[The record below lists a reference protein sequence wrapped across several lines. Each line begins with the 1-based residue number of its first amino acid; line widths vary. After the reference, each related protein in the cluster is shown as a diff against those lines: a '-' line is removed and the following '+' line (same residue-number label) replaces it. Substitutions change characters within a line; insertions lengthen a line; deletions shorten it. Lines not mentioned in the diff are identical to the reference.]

1 VLQADFDFSPVAPD
15 HGGMEFRHLRT
26 IVAVAR
32 HRSFTKAAD
41 ELFLA
46 QSAISQQIRRL
57 EAELGVQVFRRSS
70 RSVELTEEG
79 RVILEH
85 AKRVLAEVDDLHGHL
100 EELTGLLRGN
110 VRIGGVYPFG
120 PYDLY
125 AVLADFRERYPGVAI
140 HMLED
145 TQEEM
150 LAMLRKD
157 ELDCAFASVD
167 PDAIGSEF
175 AGTLLWEEEFVVIA
189 APDHAFG
196 DRPAVTFEELI
207 GEDLIAYR
215 DNSALRRRFESTL
228 GRRGLEPRNAFVCTE
243 MNAVRALASKGLG
256 VAVLP
261 RSIAEL
267 DGPPVIMRPFR
278 PERITWPIALVWRAD
293 RRQPAAAKAFLA
305 LALERAATAE
315 TARPESGEPIAA

>member
-1 VLQADFDFSPVAPD
+1 
-15 HGGMEFRHLRT
+15 MELRHLRT
-26 IVAVAR
+26 IEAVAR

-57 EAELGVQVFRRSS
+57 EEELGLQIFRRSS
-70 RSVELTEEG
+70 RSVDITDEG
-79 RVILEH
+79 RILLAH
-85 AKRVLAEVDDLHGHL
+85 AKRVIAEIDELHGHL
-100 EELTGLLRGN
+100 EELTGLLRGA
-110 VRIGGVYPFG
+110 VRIGGIYPFG
-120 PYDLY
+120 RYDIY
-125 AVLADFRERYPGVAI
+125 DVLADFRARYPGVAI

-145 TQEEM
+145 TQDEM

-157 ELDCAFASVD
+157 DLDCAFASVD

-175 AGTLLWEEEFVVIA
+175 AATLLWEEEFLVA
-189 APDHAFG
+189 MSPDHPLAA
-196 DRPAVTFEELI
+196 RSSVTLEELV

-215 DNSALRRRFESTL
+215 DNSALRRRFETTL

-243 MNAVRALASKGLG
+243 MNAVRALAAKGLG

-267 DGPPVIMRPFR
+267 DGPPIALRPFR
-278 PERITWPIALVWRAD
+278 PEPVTWPVALVWRAD
-293 RRQPAAAKAFLA
+293 RRQPPAAKAFLA
-305 LALERAATAE
+305 LALERSSEAERVPTLAA
-315 TARPESGEPIAA
+315 

>member
-1 VLQADFDFSPVAPD
+1 
-15 HGGMEFRHLRT
+15 MEFRHLRT

-189 APDHAFG
+189 APDHPFH
-196 DRPAVTFEELI
+196 DRPVVSFEELV

-267 DGPPVIMRPFR
+267 DGPPVVMRPFR

-305 LALERAATAE
+305 LALERAAMADAASSE
-315 TARPESGEPIAA
+315 PGEPIAA